1 MFLKKIKLRLFNY
14 FNKRSYNKTTNLNK
28 SKKKINSKN
37 IKSVSKDLTNNLIT
51 YSLQSNEKIFNE
63 LHSSFAGLTEKVI
76 LKKQEEYSLNEIN
89 FEGSVGYI
97 RHLWQCY
104 ANPFNLLLTTLAI
117 FQALTQDYVGTVIIS
132 TMVILATFIRF
143 FQEQKSKIAMN
154 NLKVIVSN
162 KASVIRQDYTLNGEY
177 FSVVKEIAIKE
188 LLPGDIINLSAGD
201 MIPADVKIM
210 IAKDLFISQAVLTGE
225 SIPVEKF
232 SDNNKEKVNSIL
244 NLNNIA
250 FMGSNVVSGSAK
262 AIVVATGNNTYFGS
276 LSSKL
281 TSPNKN
287 LSQFQKGINKVSWL
301 LVKLMLIMV
310 PIVLLINGFTKGD
323 WLEATLFSL
332 SVAVGL
338 TPEMLPMIV
347 TATLAKGASFMAKKK
362 VIVKKLEALQNF
374 GAMDILCTDKTG
386 TLTQDKIILER
397 HIDVNGNTYNKVLDY
412 AYINSFYQTG
422 LKNLLD
428 VAVLSHAEVN
438 KKLDIQHNYYKIDE
452 IPFDFTRRRMSVV
465 VKEEDENN
473 VLICKG
479 ALEEIISVSSFVKQG
494 EEDIPLKEDVLKKI
508 TKTANELNKEGLR
521 VVAVAIK
528 KEPLNKETYSVKDEV
543 GLTLMGYIAFLDP
556 PKESTRMALKAIHDN
571 GISIKILTGD
581 NEVVTRKICKDVNFQ
596 ITDILTGE
604 AINQINDQELAN
616 LIDNYNVFVKLTP
629 DHKERIINILKMKNH
644 TVGFMGDGINDAP
657 ALRAA
662 DIGISVDSAVD
673 IAKESA
679 DLILL
684 EKSLMVLE
692 EGVREGRKTFANML
706 KYIRITT
713 SSNLGNVLTVLLAS
727 VFLPFL
733 PMLPVQILIQNLLYD
748 ISQVAIPFD
757 NVDEETL
764 NNPQKWNPAGLVRFM
779 IFFGPLS
786 TIFDIIT
793 FLVLWYV
800 YKANNIEMGSFF
812 QTGWFLE
819 GLLSQICIVHIIRT
833 RKVPFIT
840 SIAAR
845 PLLFTSVIIS
855 SFGIIFATSSLG
867 SALGFIFMPVSYY
880 FFVFVIVTSY
890 LTIAQLVKNIF
901 IKTYGWN

>member
-1 MFLKKIKLRLFNY
+1 MLFTRIKFKLLNC
-14 FNKRSYNKTTNLNK
+14 LNK
-28 SKKKINSKN
+28 DKKENKNSNIRSISKT
-37 IKSVSKDLTNNLIT
+37 LTNNLIK
-51 YSLQSNEKIFNE
+51 YSIHNNEKIFKE
-63 LHSSFAGLTEKVI
+63 FSSSFSGLTERTIQKH
-76 LKKQEEYSLNEIN
+76 KEKYGLNEIN
-89 FEGSVGYI
+89 FEETVGFI
-97 RHLWQCY
+97 KHLLQCY
-104 ANPFNLLLTTLAI
+104 TNPFNLLLTALAI

-132 TMVILATFIRF
+132 IMVILATFIRF
-143 FQEQKSKIAMN
+143 FQEQKSKIAIN
-154 NLKVIVSN
+154 NLKVMVSN
-162 KASVIRQDYTLNGEY
+162 KVSVVRQEY
-177 FSVVKEIAIKE
+177 SINRECFSVVKEIAIKE

-201 MIPADVKIM
+201 MIPADIR
-210 IAKDLFISQAVLTGE
+210 IITAKDLFISQSVITGE
-225 SIPVEKF
+225 SMPVEKF
-232 SDNNKEKVNSIL
+232 AEHISEIPNSIL
-244 NLNNIA
+244 SLNNIA
-250 FMGSNVVSGSAK
+250 FMGSNVISGSAK
-262 AIVVATGNNTYFGS
+262 AIVVTTGNNTYFGN

-323 WLEATLFSL
+323 WLDATLFAL

-397 HIDVNGNTYNKVLDY
+397 HIDVSGNNYDKVLDY

-428 VAVLSHAEVN
+428 VAVLSHVEVN
-438 KKLDIQHNYYKIDE
+438 KKLDIYHNYYKVDE
-452 IPFDFTRRRMSVV
+452 IPFDFNRRRMSVV
-465 VKEEDENN
+465 VKESNENN

-479 ALEEIISVSSFVKQG
+479 ALEEVISVSSFVKQG
-494 EEDIPLKEDVLKKI
+494 EVDIPLTEEVLKKI
-508 TKTANELNKEGLR
+508 TKTTDDLNKEGLR

-528 KEPLNKETYSVKDEV
+528 KEPLYKEKYSVKDETE
-543 GLTLMGYIAFLDP
+543 LTLMGYIAFLDP
-556 PKESTRMALKAIHDN
+556 PKESTTKALKAIHKN
-571 GISIKILTGD
+571 GIAIKILTGD
-581 NEVVTRKICKDVNFQ
+581 NELVTRKICKDVNFN
-596 ITDILTGE
+596 ITNVLTGE
-604 AINQINDQELAN
+604 QINQINDQELTN
-616 LIDNYNVFVKLTP
+616 LIDSCNVFVKLTP
-629 DHKERIINILKMKNH
+629 DHKERIVNVLKVKKH
-644 TVGFMGDGINDAP
+644 IVGFLGDGINDAP

-706 KYIRITT
+706 KYIKITT
-713 SSNLGNVLTVLLAS
+713 SSNLGNVFTVLLAS

-757 NVDEETL
+757 NVDEEVL
-764 NNPQKWNPAGLVRFM
+764 SKPQKWDPKGIFKFM
-779 IFFGPLS
+779 ICFGPLS
-786 TIFDIIT
+786 SIFDVIT
-793 FLVLWYV
+793 FFILWYV
-800 YKANNIEMGSFF
+800 YNANSANMASFF

-819 GLLSQICIVHIIRT
+819 GLLSQICIVHIVRT
-833 RKVPFIT
+833 KKIPFVN
-840 SIAAR
+840 SISSNF
-845 PLLFTSVIIS
+845 LLFTSVFIGGLGVL
-855 SFGIIFATSSLG
+855 FTMSSLG
-867 SALGFIFMPVSYY
+867 RALGFVSIPLSYY
-880 FFVFVIVTSY
+880 FFVLLIVTFY
-890 LTIAQLVKNIF
+890 LVTAQLVKKYF
-901 IKTYGWN
+901 ISRYGWN